1 MLALLRS
8 QNIDVNIKHQFG
20 EKAIDMCK
28 ENAMN
33 LKTLLQIGP
42 LRPEDAGDHVT
53 RLLDRGVNLEKENDS
68 KGALANYNVANLL
81 LKEFGGG
88 TEESMRQLLR
98 CLECLEHVHQVA
110 GNEQEAR
117 EYSRG
122 VANTKR
128 ELAN

>member
-1 MLALLRS
+1 MALLRS
-8 QNIDVNIKHQFG
+8 QNIDVNIKRSNG
-20 EKAIDMCK
+20 KKVIDYCK

-81 LKEFGGG
+81 LKEFGGA

-98 CLECLEHVHQVA
+98 V
-110 GNEQEAR
+110 NETTAQMLLR
-117 EYSRG
+117 YPQ
-122 VANTKR
+122 
-128 ELAN
+128 L